1 MLVIITYDIADEKR
15 LRKVAILMEDYGI
28 RVQRSVFECLI
39 EERQVIQ
46 LIDKLMKIIEVK
58 EDSTRI
64 YRMCGNCQDR
74 VQIIGQGAV
83 TSDPDVYIF

>member
-1 MLVIITYDIADEKR
+1 MFVIVTYDIADEKR
-15 LRKVAILMEDYGI
+15 LRKVAVLMEDYGT

-39 EERQVIQ
+39 EERQIIQ
-46 LIDKLMKIIEVK
+46 LIAKLMKIIEVS

-64 YRMCGNCQDR
+64 YRVCGSCEEKI
-74 VQIIGQGAV
+74 QIIGKGAI